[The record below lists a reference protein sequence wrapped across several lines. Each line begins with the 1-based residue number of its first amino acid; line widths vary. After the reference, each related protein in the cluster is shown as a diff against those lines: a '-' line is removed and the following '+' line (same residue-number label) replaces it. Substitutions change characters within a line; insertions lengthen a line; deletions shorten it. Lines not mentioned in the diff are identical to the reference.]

1 MNRNRAITLI
11 IVLNFMIMLLHGLN
25 YHMTNPTEINKIIA
39 SAYKTPANKAF
50 TDQNFYN
57 CVIIN
62 YNSENNTSLPYT
74 TYLSKDQLASI
85 QELSC
90 PQQSIT
96 STNGLELLTNGVI
109 SKEKFMKK
117 YLHYEDAEIQE
128 ELAKIKEDNKIV
140 QPEGLDFFGM
150 DKQKDEEETQEKQK

>member
-1 MNRNRAITLI
+1 MNFWENVERIRE
-11 IVLNFMIMLLHGLN
+11 
-25 YHMTNPTEINKIIA
+25 YKEI
-39 SAYKTPANKAF
+39 
-50 TDQNFYN
+50 
-57 CVIIN
+57 
-62 YNSENNTSLPYT
+62 
-74 TYLSKDQLASI
+74 
-85 QELSC
+85 
-90 PQQSIT
+90 SIT
-96 STNGLELLTNGVI
+96 FDDSIVQDEEALINRGINLVNAGLI